1 MPCSGCLALQWSE
14 SQLKNRFSVSWCSL
28 KVKINFIK
36 NNMASKVENPTQTF
50 REKVNLVLQLIE
62 ELQIKSKTVMSVGA
76 CERKKFL
83 FFNIYFFRENF
94 FYYLY
99 FFSIYSILNKLHDLL
114 PHCSNSTTCHQEYMI
129 LCPHSLD

>member
-1 MPCSGCLALQWSE
+1 
-14 SQLKNRFSVSWCSL
+14 
-28 KVKINFIK
+28 
-36 NNMASKVENPTQTF
+36 MASKVENPTQTF

-76 CERKKFL
+76 CERKKVF

-114 PHCSNSTTCHQEYMI
+114 PHCSNSTT
-129 LCPHSLD
+129 